1 MITITLFIVVTIM
14 ISYLVGCIHRDFD
27 VRHIPAC
34 DGGIYLTRITLL
46 RAFGGKLMINVF
58 RKSDEREL
66 HDHPWNFWSLIIW
79 RGYIET
85 RAFQGDYA
93 SSTITDRVFPGM
105 ILRRRTWD
113 THRVQ
118 LVNNKPAVSLVW
130 RGPHRRDWG
139 FHTPDQGWVQH
150 NRWWFLRGCH
160 EKQQRVGDKD
170 NE

>member
-1 MITITLFIVVTIM
+1 MTIIIFILSALLIGW
-14 ISYLVGCIHRDFD
+14 IAGHYD

-34 DGGIYLTRITLL
+34 DGGIYLTRITLI
-46 RAFGGKLMINVF
+46 RAFGGKLMINIF
-58 RKSDEREL
+58 RHSDHRDL
-66 HDHPWNFWSLIIW
+66 HDHPWNFWSLILW

-85 RAFQGDYA
+85 RACQGDYA
-93 SSTITDRVFPGM
+93 NQTETCRVFPGM

-113 THRVQ
+113 VHRVQ
-118 LVNNKPAVSLVW
+118 LVNDKPAVSLVW

-150 NRWWFLRGCH
+150 NKWWFLRGCH
-160 EKQQRVGDKD
+160 EKQQREGDKD